1 MKRFFAALLRDKT
14 GRLGL
19 AGVLAVL
26 LTALLAPLIA
36 THDPLAMTES
46 LRQAPGNGFLLGTD
60 EFGRDVFSRLVYGAR
75 VSVYVG
81 LVATGIGALCGLAL
95 GLAAGYYGGAVD
107 NAIMRLMDVLFAFPS
122 ILLALAIVAVLGP
135 DLGNTIVAI
144 GIVRIP
150 VFTRTVRAEVLSV
163 KSQEYIASVRS
174 VGVRDS
180 RVLFRH
186 VLPNVMAPFIVQTTL
201 SLSSAILVEA
211 SLSFLGLG
219 IQPPN
224 PSWGSML
231 SESRRVMELAPW
243 TAIAPTV
250 AIVLAILSFNLLGDA
265 VRDILDPKLKSV
277 E

>member
-1 MKRFFAALLRDKT
+1 MRSFFAELMRDKT
-14 GRLGL
+14 GRIGFM
-19 AGVLAVL
+19 GVLLVL
-26 LTALLAPLIA
+26 VVALFAPVIA
-36 THDPLAMTES
+36 SHDPLEMTDAI
-46 LRQAPGNGFLLGTD
+46 QAAPGSGHLLGTD
-60 EFGRDVFSRLVYGAR
+60 DFGRDVFSRLVYGAR

-81 LVATGIGALCGLAL
+81 LVATGIGALGGLLL
-95 GLAAGYYGGAVD
+95 GLAAGYYEGWLD
-107 NAIMRLMDVLFAFPS
+107 NLIMRCMDVLFAFPS

-135 DLGNTIVAI
+135 DLRNTIIAI

-163 KSQEYIASVRS
+163 KAQEYITSVRS
-174 VGVRDS
+174 VGVRDT
-180 RVLFRH
+180 RILFRH
-186 VLPNVMAPFIVQTTL
+186 ILPNVMSPFIVQATL

-231 SESRRVMELAPW
+231 SESRRIMELAPW

-250 AIVLAILSFNLLGDA
+250 AIIFAILSFNLLGDG

>member
-1 MKRFFAALLRDKT
+1 MKRFFAELLRDRT
-14 GRLGL
+14 GRIGL
-19 AGVLAVL
+19 AGVLAVVVVAIAAPAL
-26 LTALLAPLIA
+26 APYSPVEMGEFLLAP
-36 THDPLAMTES
+36 PGGG
-46 LRQAPGNGFLLGTD
+46 QALGTD
-60 EFGRDVFSRLVYGAR
+60 EFGRDVLSRLLFGAR
-75 VSVYVG
+75 VSIYVG
-81 LVATGIGALCGLAL
+81 LVATGIGAAGGLVL
-95 GLAAGYYGGAVD
+95 GLTAGYYGGAVD
-107 NAIMRLMDVLFAFPS
+107 NLVMRCMDVLFAFPS

-135 DLGNTIVAI
+135 DLGNTIIAI

-150 VFTRTVRAEVLSV
+150 VFSRTVRAEVLSV
-163 KSQEYIASVRS
+163 KAQEYIASVRS
-174 VGVRDS
+174 IGVRDG
-180 RVLFRH
+180 RVIFRH
-186 VLPNVMAPFIVQTTL
+186 VLPNVMAPFIVQVTL

-243 TAIAPTV
+243 TAVAPTV

-265 VRDILDPKLKSV
+265 VRDILDPKLKGV